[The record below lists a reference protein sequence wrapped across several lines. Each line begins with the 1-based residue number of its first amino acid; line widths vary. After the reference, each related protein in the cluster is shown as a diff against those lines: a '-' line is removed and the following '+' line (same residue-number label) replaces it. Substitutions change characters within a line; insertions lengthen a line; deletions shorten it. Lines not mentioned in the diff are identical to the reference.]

1 MTIAQI
7 CIIIGG
13 ILSLFMAVLHSR
25 FYKMFYWRREFKKIS
40 LPNQRI
46 LYTIHIA
53 LLLLFVVFALLS
65 FVYSY
70 ELGQGKGLALGI
82 TGLYAL
88 FWLWRTIWQIAYFR
102 THKGSDVKKMPFI
115 HYFLIVIFALLFIA
129 YGIPVVLRF
138 VAV

>member
-25 FYKMFYWRREFKKIS
+25 FYKMFYWRREFRKVS

-46 LYTIHIA
+46 IYTIHIA
-53 LLLLFVVFALLS
+53 LLFLFVVFALLS
-65 FVYSY
+65 FVYSD
-70 ELGQGKGLALGI
+70 ELSQGEGLALGI

-102 THKGSDVKKMPFI
+102 PPKGSDVKKMPFI
-115 HYFLIVIFALLFIA
+115 HYFLIIIFALLFLA
-129 YGIPVVLRF
+129 YGIPVALRIIG
-138 VAV
+138 

>member
-13 ILSLFMAVLHSR
+13 ILSLFMTVFHSR
-25 FYKMFYWRREFKKIS
+25 FYKLFYWRQEFKKIS

-53 LLLLFVVFALLS
+53 LLLLFLVFAVLS
-65 FVYSY
+65 FVYVDDLS
-70 ELGQGKGLALGI
+70 QPKGLALGI

-88 FWLWRTIWQIAYFR
+88 FWLWRTIWQVAYFR
-102 THKGSDVKKMPFI
+102 PPKGSDVKKMPFI
-115 HYFLIVIFALLFIA
+115 HYFLIAMFALLFIA
-129 YGIPVVLRF
+129 YGIPVALRF
-138 VAV
+138 LG

>member
-13 ILSLFMAVLHSR
+13 LLSLFMAVFHSR
-25 FYKMFYWRREFKKIS
+25 FYRMFYWRREFRKIS

-53 LLLLFVVFALLS
+53 LLLFFLVFAVLS
-65 FVYSY
+65 FVYVD
-70 ELGQGKGLALGI
+70 ELSQPQGLALGI
-82 TGLYAL
+82 TSLYAL

-102 THKGSDVKKMPFI
+102 PPKGSSIKKMPII
-115 HYFLIVIFALLFIA
+115 HYFIIVIFALLFVA

-138 VAV
+138 VG

>member
-13 ILSLFMAVLHSR
+13 MLSLFMAAFHSR
-25 FYKMFYWRREFKKIS
+25 FYRMFYWRQEFRKLS

-53 LLLLFVVFALLS
+53 LLLLFLAFALLS
-65 FVYSY
+65 FIYVG
-70 ELGQGKGLALGI
+70 ELSQSKGMALGI
-82 TGLYAL
+82 IGLYAL

-102 THKGSDVKKMPFI
+102 PPKGSDFKKKPFI
-115 HYFLIVIFALLFIA
+115 HYFLIAIFALLFIV
-129 YGIPVVLRF
+129 YGIPVALRF
-138 VAV
+138 LG

>member
-1 MTIAQI
+1 MTVAQT

-25 FYKMFYWRREFKKIS
+25 FYRLFYWRRAFKRIS

-65 FVYSY
+65 FAYVE
-70 ELGQGKGLALGI
+70 ELSQSKDLALGI
-82 TGLYAL
+82 IGLYAI
-88 FWLWRTIWQIAYFR
+88 FWLWRTIWQITYFR
-102 THKGSDVKKMPFI
+102 PPKGSNSKNMPFI
-115 HYFLIVIFALLFIA
+115 HYFLIVIFALLCIA

-138 VAV
+138 LG

>member
-13 ILSLFMAVLHSR
+13 LLSLFMAVFHSR
-25 FYKMFYWRREFKKIS
+25 FYRMFYWRREFKKIS

-53 LLLLFVVFALLS
+53 LFLFFLVFAVLS
-65 FVYSY
+65 FVYIEEISQP
-70 ELGQGKGLALGI
+70 QGLSFGI

-88 FWLWRTIWQIAYFR
+88 FWLWRTIWQVAYFR
-102 THKGSDVKKMPFI
+102 PPKGSDVKKMPFI
-115 HYFLIVIFALLFIA
+115 HYFLIAIFALLFIVYA
-129 YGIPVVLRF
+129 IPVVLSSLG
-138 VAV
+138 

>member
-25 FYKMFYWRREFKKIS
+25 FYRLFYWRREFRKIS

-65 FVYSY
+65 FVYSD
-70 ELGQGKGLALGI
+70 ELSQGEELALGI

-102 THKGSDVKKMPFI
+102 PPKGSDMKKMPFI
-115 HYFLIVIFALLFIA
+115 HYFLIAIFALLFIV
-129 YGIPVVLRF
+129 YGIPIALRF
-138 VAV
+138 LG

>member
-13 ILSLFMAVLHSR
+13 ILSLFMAVFHSR
-25 FYKMFYWRREFKKIS
+25 FYKMFYWRREFRKVS

-46 LYTIHIA
+46 IYTIHIA
-53 LLLLFVVFALLS
+53 LLFLFVVFALLS
-65 FVYSY
+65 FVYSD
-70 ELGQGKGLALGI
+70 ELSQGEGLALGI

-102 THKGSDVKKMPFI
+102 PPKGSDVKKMPFI
-115 HYFLIVIFALLFIA
+115 HYFLIVIFALLFIV
-129 YGIPVVLRF
+129 YGIPVTLSF
-138 VAV
+138 VG

>member
-25 FYKMFYWRREFKKIS
+25 FYKMFYWRREFRKIT

-46 LYTIHIA
+46 IYTIHIA

-65 FVYSY
+65 FVYSD
-70 ELGQGKGLALGI
+70 ELSQGEGLALGI

-102 THKGSDVKKMPFI
+102 PPKGSDVKKMPFI
-115 HYFLIVIFALLFIA
+115 HYFLIVIFALLFIV
-129 YGIPVVLRF
+129 YGIPVALSF
-138 VAV
+138 VG

>member
-7 CIIIGG
+7 CIVIGG

-25 FYKMFYWRREFKKIS
+25 FYRMFYWRREFRKIS

-53 LLLLFVVFALLS
+53 LLLLFVLFALLS
-65 FVYSY
+65 FVYSD
-70 ELGQGKGLALGI
+70 ELSQGEGLALGI

-88 FWLWRTIWQIAYFR
+88 FWLWRTIWQIAYFKPP
-102 THKGSDVKKMPFI
+102 KGSDVNKMPFI
-115 HYFLIVIFALLFIA
+115 HYFLIGIFALLFIV
-129 YGIPVVLRF
+129 YGVPVALSF
-138 VAV
+138 WG

>member
-25 FYKMFYWRREFKKIS
+25 FYKMFYWRREFRKVS

-53 LLLLFVVFALLS
+53 LLLFFVVFAALS
-65 FVYSY
+65 FVYVD
-70 ELGQGKGLALGI
+70 ELGQPQGLALGM

-88 FWLWRTIWQIAYFR
+88 FWLWRIIWQVAYFR
-102 THKGSDVKKMPFI
+102 PPKGSDVKKMPFI
-115 HYFLIVIFALLFIA
+115 HYFLIAIFVLLFVA
-129 YGIPVVLRF
+129 YGIPVASRF
-138 VAV
+138 VG

>member
-1 MTIAQI
+1 MTISQI

-13 ILSLFMAVLHSR
+13 LLSLFMAVLHSR
-25 FYKMFYWRREFKKIS
+25 FYRMFYWRREFKKVS

-46 LYTIHIA
+46 IYTIHIA

-65 FVYSY
+65 FVYSE
-70 ELGQGKGLALGI
+70 ELSQGKGLALGI

-102 THKGSDVKKMPFI
+102 PPKGSNRKTMPFI
-115 HYFLIVIFALLFIA
+115 HYFLIVIFALLFLTYGVPIA
-129 YGIPVVLRF
+129 LRF
-138 VAV
+138 VG